1 MNEDIKNLQSLA
13 LSAAELFRG
22 STINFVISGCAIS
35 DGKLSAGYVWLD
47 GKVREVAAADI
58 SGLSFPLYIYPVDK
72 ESSMRMV
79 YLDGTT
85 GPQYFEY
92 GTALTDDASSLSGS
106 YIECESA
113 TRGFPGIEQ
122 WFRVYALVKSGADEP
137 QSIDSLVT
145 FNGGLETS
153 GTLTAESIYGSSSSF
168 DSVTTETLSVSG
180 STEFADATV
189 KRLNS
194 TDFTTT
200 TLYVKQNASIESL
213 TVNEIGLAGID
224 LIDKIQ
230 DFENRITALEE
241 ANE

>member
-1 MNEDIKNLQSLA
+1 
-13 LSAAELFRG
+13 
-22 STINFVISGCAIS
+22 
-35 DGKLSAGYVWLD
+35 
-47 GKVREVAAADI
+47 
-58 SGLSFPLYIYPVDK
+58 
-72 ESSMRMV
+72 
-79 YLDGTT
+79 
-85 GPQYFEY
+85 
-92 GTALTDDASSLSGS
+92 
-106 YIECESA
+106 
-113 TRGFPGIEQ
+113 
-122 WFRVYALVKSGADEP
+122 
-137 QSIDSLVT
+137 
-145 FNGGLETS
+145 
-153 GTLTAESIYGSSSSF
+153 
-168 DSVTTETLSVSG
+168 VTTETLSVSG

>member
-1 MNEDIKNLQSLA
+1 MKEYQSHKGGRHLVNEDIKNLQSLA

-122 WFRVYALVKSGADEP
+122 WFPGVCLGKERCRRAAEHRQFGNFQWRTGNLWHPHCRIDIRLLLV
-137 QSIDSLVT
+137 
-145 FNGGLETS
+145 F
-153 GTLTAESIYGSSSSF
+153 
-168 DSVTTETLSVSG
+168 
-180 STEFADATV
+180 
-189 KRLNS
+189 
-194 TDFTTT
+194 
-200 TLYVKQNASIESL
+200 
-213 TVNEIGLAGID
+213 
-224 LIDKIQ
+224 
-230 DFENRITALEE
+230 
-241 ANE
+241 